1 MARAYSTASAIAPE
15 AGPDIEH
22 GVPVSPV
29 RPSRFLRLP
38 EVKNRVGVGRS
49 TLYRWMEEGR
59 FPRSVQLSQ
68 KCVVWRETD
77 IDEWIDNHV

>member
-1 MARAYSTASAIAPE
+1 MKKINSSVRE
-15 AGPDIEH
+15 VGPFI
-22 GVPVSPV
+22 GQTTVCGKPAALA

-68 KCVVWRETD
+68 KCVVWREAD
-77 IDEWIDNHV
+77 IDDWIASRL

>member
-1 MARAYSTASAIAPE
+1 MKKTNSSVRVI
-15 AGPDIEH
+15 GPVIGQPMEC
-22 GVPVSPV
+22 GELAVLP

-68 KCVVWRETD
+68 KCVVWRESD
-77 IDEWIDNHV
+77 IDSWIASRS

>member
-1 MARAYSTASAIAPE
+1 MKKANSSVRAIGPASSQPIICDEIHALA
-15 AGPDIEH
+15 
-22 GVPVSPV
+22 

-77 IDEWIDNHV
+77 IDSWIASKG